1 MQWLDWCPWAICADS
16 MGSKPRLI
24 SSPPHFILVGVLAG
38 IVGYVGNQEV
48 LQVLL
53 RSIPR
58 MAYVGT
64 DSWGMCTCDGTL
76 HVRKALGRPVE
87 PLAQGNAS
95 LPGRTGMAHTRW
107 ATHGEVSETNTHP
120 VMDCRGSIAVV
131 HNGVIQNHEKVRAV
145 LEGKGH
151 KFATSTDTEVIPHLV
166 EEMQRNGSS
175 LAAAV
180 ATAYQT
186 LSGSYSFALLSTKES
201 NRIYACRRQH
211 PLYIGTSST
220 SSLVTSEPACLVGI
234 AHRASSLATGELA
247 VLGPEGI
254 QTLDIASGKERERS
268 WVSVERQH
276 LAERRLGF
284 RHYMEK
290 EINFEPELL
299 LIMGLG
305 DLMGIELIA
314 DGVESSDRLYLIG
327 DSISYNSCLVS
338 SYLLDE
344 IAGIRAS
351 VFLADEFRRC
361 GERPSRGDLVIGM
374 SSGSAETSFLEALQL
389 AREGQARTALVTA
402 DGVPEMGYVDNL
414 VRLATWGPKDLS
426 PMGIFTGQV
435 SVSLVLG
442 HAIKGQIDRARKE
455 LSQLG
460 KSLKESIVDIRR
472 KTHVLA
478 TQVYLSDSVLLFG
491 RDELYPVALE
501 AAGRLSEL
509 AGLRAVGLEKPA
521 TAAGQLFQ
529 AGSKDTCLFF
539 LRKGDDALAR
549 NLKEAR
555 EAGVRTIG
563 ICEGKA
569 SAAGDAISVPES
581 RHMFAVSGML
591 PAHLL
596 TYESSVLRG
605 RDPDRVALP
614 IS

>member
-1 MQWLDWCPWAICADS
+1 
-16 MGSKPRLI
+16 
-24 SSPPHFILVGVLAG
+24 
-38 IVGYVGNQEV
+38 
-48 LQVLL
+48 
-53 RSIPR
+53 

-87 PLAQGNAS
+87 PLAQGYAS

-131 HNGVIQNHEKVRAV
+131 HNGVVQNHEKIRAV
-145 LEGKGH
+145 LESKGH

-166 EEMQRNGSS
+166 EEMQRNGYS
-175 LAAAV
+175 LPTAV

-186 LSGSYSFALLSTKES
+186 LSGSFSFALVCGAES
-201 NRIYACRRQH
+201 NRIYACRRHQ
-211 PLYIGTSST
+211 PLFVGTST
-220 SSLVTSEPACLVGI
+220 MSSIVTSEPACLVG
-234 AHRASSLATGELA
+234 ASHRASVLEAGELA

-254 QTLDIASGKERERS
+254 RILDIASGKEGERS

-314 DGVESSDRLYLIG
+314 DGVENSDRLYLIS
-327 DSISYNSCLVS
+327 DPTSYNSCLVS
-338 SYLLDE
+338 SYLLDD

-351 VFLADEFRRC
+351 VFLADEFRRSA
-361 GERPSRGDLVIGM
+361 ERPSKGDLVIGM
-374 SSGSAETSFLEALQL
+374 SSRSPQTSFHAALQL
-389 AREGQARTALVTA
+389 ARQGQARTALVTA
-402 DGVPEMGYVDNL
+402 NGLSEASYVDNL
-414 VRLATWGPKDLS
+414 VRLGNWGPKDLS

-435 SVSLVLG
+435 SVSLVLA
-442 HAIKGQIDRARKE
+442 HAIRGQIDKARKE

-460 KSLKESIVDIRR
+460 KSLKENIPDIRR
-472 KTHVLA
+472 RAHVLA
-478 TQVYLSDSVLLFG
+478 TQMYLSDSILLFG
-491 RDELYPVALE
+491 REELYPVALE
-501 AAGRLSEL
+501 AAGRLSEF

-521 TAAGQLFQ
+521 IGSKQLFQ

-539 LRKGDDALAR
+539 LRKGDDVAAR

-563 ICEGKA
+563 ICEGKTTA
-569 SAAGDAISVPES
+569 IGDAISVPES
-581 RHMFAVSGML
+581 RHMFVVSGML

-596 TYESSVLRG
+596 TYESSLLRG
-605 RDPDRVALP
+605 RDPDRVTLP
-614 IS
+614 PG